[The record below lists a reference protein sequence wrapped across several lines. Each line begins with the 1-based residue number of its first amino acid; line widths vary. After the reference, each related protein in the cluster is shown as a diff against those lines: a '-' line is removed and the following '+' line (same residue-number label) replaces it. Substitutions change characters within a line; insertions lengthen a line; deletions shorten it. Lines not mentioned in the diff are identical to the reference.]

1 MATTTVQTKKK
12 IIDISGNTFRSLSI
26 MAANRGTNLKK
37 FIESVLDSVAEA
49 YDENQ
54 QYAWLVKNDA
64 EGKEKA
70 SEKEKADF
78 ENWLGV

>member
-1 MATTTVQTKKK
+1 MTTTVQSKKK
-12 IIDISGNTFRSLSI
+12 IIDISGNTFRSLSV

-37 FIESVLDSVAEA
+37 FIESILDSVAEA

-54 QYAWLVKNDA
+54 QYAWLVENVP

-70 SEKEKADF
+70 SEEENTDF

>member
-1 MATTTVQTKKK
+1 MTTTTVQSKKK
-12 IIDISGNTFRSLSI
+12 IIDISGNTFRALSV
-26 MAANRGTNLKK
+26 MAASRGTNLKK

-54 QYAWLVKNDA
+54 QYAWLVENVP

-70 SEKEKADF
+70 SEEEKADF
-78 ENWLGV
+78 ESWLGV